1 MQSTLIVGFGRAGRG
16 LHWNVLRRL
25 RGSGSHPELFRDTPP
40 VVWDVRPV
48 DRAVEEE
55 GVRVA
60 DSLTEARALLDP
72 GHTVV
77 HLCTPPAQRLAVLR
91 ELARLGFRQ
100 ILVEKPLVSDV
111 SELDRIEEVRR
122 AESLRM
128 MVVAHWLESQLTRR
142 ISLVIEGGGLG
153 ALRRIRFHQHK
164 PRLLRTL
171 NTTGHPTA
179 FDVEMPHSVG
189 VVLRLA
195 GDATVRDAQWGDMR
209 IGSVTVPRMGTA
221 RLVLEHTGG
230 VRTEILSDLAS
241 PVRQRMIELDFDRG
255 RVVGHYPISEEDD
268 HAHLTVTAGRR
279 QAGTVFRD
287 DSLGRFLLRAYERF
301 ASGADLDPDFTLN
314 TRVVLLLDA
323 AKSHCAHRF
332 PAPGP
337 LRLPLTLPTPLA
349 ARAGG
354 SHEPAHH
361 EPAEHEVMENA
372 S

>member
-25 RGSGSHPELFRDTPP
+25 RGSGEHAGLFRAEPP
-40 VVWDVRPV
+40 VVWDAKPI

-60 DSLTEARALLDP
+60 GNLDEARALLDP

-77 HLCTPPAQRLAVLR
+77 HLCTPPAQRLPVLR
-91 ELARLGFRQ
+91 DLARLGFRQ

-111 SELDRIEEVRR
+111 SDLERIDEVRHGQ
-122 AESLRM
+122 SLRM
-128 MVVAHWLESQLTRR
+128 MVVAHWLESELTRR
-142 ISLVIEGGGLG
+142 ISLVIRGGGLG
-153 ALRRIRFHQHK
+153 PLRSIRFHQHK

-195 GDATVRDAQWGDMR
+195 GDAKVGDAEWGDMR
-209 IGSVTVPRMGTA
+209 IGSITVPRMGTA
-221 RLVLEHTGG
+221 RLHLDHDSG

-268 HAHLTVTAGRR
+268 HAHLTVTAGPR

-287 DSLGRFLLRAYERF
+287 DSLGRFLVRAYERF

-323 AKSHCAHRF
+323 AKTHCANHT
-332 PAPGP
+332 PAPGT
-337 LRLPLTLPTPLA
+337 LRLPLTLPTPLPA
-349 ARAGG
+349 LAG
-354 SHEPAHH
+354 AQ
-361 EPAEHEVMENA
+361 HEVMENA